1 MENLIKN
8 EIEFRIQEIVSS
20 INFKKPN
27 DIDFDSLTEAIKEVT
42 GCIPS
47 VRPTWIKY
55 ETANEDM
62 LLDGSNKIT
71 EKITELNITYLI
83 DGIPTKAKFIV

>member
-1 MENLIKN
+1 
-8 EIEFRIQEIVSS
+8 
-20 INFKKPN
+20 
-27 DIDFDSLTEAIKEVT
+27 
-42 GCIPS
+42 
-47 VRPTWIKY
+47 
-55 ETANEDM
+55 M